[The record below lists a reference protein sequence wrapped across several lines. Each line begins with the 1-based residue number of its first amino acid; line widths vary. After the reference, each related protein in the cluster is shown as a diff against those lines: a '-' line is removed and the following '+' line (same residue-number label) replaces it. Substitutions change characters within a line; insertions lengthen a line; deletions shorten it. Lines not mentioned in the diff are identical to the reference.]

1 MNQKPSPITPED
13 SAALAKKKADA
24 AVVSISRF
32 CARGRDFGVQDFR
45 VRFTAENTYMIT
57 LKGRFSGQTA
67 IVEVDVPK
75 DHPLD
80 LYCEQALQ
88 EFEQGL
94 AKLAPALPPDV
105 PAALD
110 AAQEQ
115 AEAQQRQAQAW
126 VKHGDI
132 RKPAP
137 AGAGKR
143 KPLGLPLCKF
153 CKTQP
158 VQNDASEFCGH
169 SCARDWHVDHARK
182 AVASRRS

>member
-1 MNQKPSPITPED
+1 MKQKPSPITPED

-24 AVVSISRF
+24 AVMPLSRF
-32 CARGRDFGVQDFR
+32 VARGRDFGVQDFR
-45 VRFTAENTYMIT
+45 VRFTAEGGTMIT
-57 LKGRFSGQTA
+57 LKGRFNGQTA
-67 IVEVDVPK
+67 IVEVIAPK

-105 PAALD
+105 PALD

-115 AEAQQRQAQAW
+115 AEAQRRQAEAW

-158 VQNDASEFCGH
+158 VQEASSEFCGH
-169 SCARDWHVDHARK
+169 YCARDWYVENARK
-182 AVASRRS
+182 SVAAQS